1 MTSERGLTLLEL
13 TAALA
18 IFSLIAVMG
27 LQALSATV
35 LLQDRLGARHSA
47 TWELGEA
54 LTRLR
59 ADFDALAPFAFVPP
73 DGQDDRQP
81 AFVADAANGRFS
93 LSLAGV
99 GRLPGTQETGLGRA
113 EWRLDAASG
122 TLRRRY
128 WRDLAPFNASVAGPD
143 QAILRDVSALQ
154 VRALTETGW
163 VSDFG
168 LEEAASRTR
177 LPRAVEVTLRT
188 GDHGDLRI
196 VAAR

>member
-1 MTSERGLTLLEL
+1 MIPGDTK
-13 TAALA
+13 
-18 IFSLIAVMG
+18 
-27 LQALSATV
+27 
-35 LLQDRLGARHSA
+35 
-47 TWELGEA
+47 
-54 LTRLR
+54 TR
-59 ADFDALAPFAFVPP
+59 APN
-73 DGQDDRQP
+73 Q
-81 AFVADAANGRFS
+81 
-93 LSLAGV
+93 
-99 GRLPGTQETGLGRA
+99 
-113 EWRLDAASG
+113 ASG

-143 QAILRDVSALQ
+143 QVILRDVSALQ